1 LAVRE
6 VLWSFLNPDW
16 PPAPADQ
23 GGREGPAMKT
33 TTRVRL
39 QRKIEKLKSQVLDL
53 ATQVEEAVQLAL
65 EAVRLR
71 DADLA
76 AKVIDG
82 DLDIDRMEVDLEEEC
97 LEILALHQP
106 VANDLRFLI
115 AMLKIN
121 TFLER
126 IGDLAVNIA
135 ETAIFLASAERIEV
149 AEEYFIMAERVQ
161 KMLDKALGSFINM
174 SADSAFAVLADD
186 DEVDM
191 MKHKLHSDFEKHIK
205 EDSAHHAALI
215 QMFLVSR
222 NLERMADQATN
233 IAEEVIY
240 MITGEIVRHG
250 RGERKT

>member
-1 LAVRE
+1 MVMSQSWLA
-6 VLWSFLNPDW
+6 SDNGD
-16 PPAPADQ
+16 PP
-23 GGREGPAMKT
+23 RTKGPYMKT
-33 TTRVRL
+33 ATRVRL
-39 QRKIEKLKSQVLDL
+39 GRKIERLKSQVLDL

-65 EAVRLR
+65 KAVRFR
-71 DADLA
+71 DAHLA

-106 VANDLRFLI
+106 VAIDLRFLI

-121 TFLER
+121 AFLER

-149 AEEYFIMAERVQ
+149 PNEYFTMSDRTQ
-161 KMLDKALGSFINM
+161 KMLDKALGSFINV
-174 SADSAFAVLADD
+174 SADNAFAVLADD

-191 MKHKLHSDFEKHIK
+191 MKHKLHSDFEKKIK
-205 EDSAHHAALI
+205 EDSAHHGALI
-215 QMFLVSR
+215 QLFLVSR

-250 RGERKT
+250 RGERHT